1 MGICELEGMMSE
13 EEYNRLMRICVLK
26 SINAD
31 LMTAEEL
38 HAKLQKGYDD
48 ALAGRTQDAASAF
61 SRFRETQAENK

>member
-1 MGICELEGMMSE
+1 MMSE
-13 EEYNRLMRICVLK
+13 EAYNRLMRICVLK

-48 ALAGRTQDAASAF
+48 ALAGRTQDEASEF
-61 SRFRETQAENK
+61 SRFREPQAENK